1 MRLVR
6 FWLGNLVV
14 AYLLV
19 FLLGD
24 SLQYPLW
31 VPVPFRPEILAMMM
45 GVSFSL
51 LGTLFHRVLPNGTL
65 ARILTIGVV
74 TLLAVALAGALCGA
88 LSPGNL
94 LVAGSVIALAT
105 FAQSPLLAIPTFLWA
120 LAWTYFNFPPVQ
132 AAPSSRVDPRRKHLA
147 AAAPAGDWI
156 GSTR

>member
-6 FWLGNLVV
+6 FVVGNLAF

-19 FLLGD
+19 YVLGD
-24 SLQYPLW
+24 SLHYPLW

-51 LGTLFHRVLPNGTL
+51 LGTLFHRFLPDRTAGRVLTVG
-65 ARILTIGVV
+65 ALTVA
-74 TLLAVALAGALCGA
+74 AVALAGALCGA

-94 LVAGSVIALAT
+94 LVAGSAIALAT
-105 FAQSPLLAIPTFLWA
+105 FFQSPLLALPTLAWA
-120 LAWTYFNFPPVQ
+120 LLWTYFNFPPVKASVA
-132 AAPSSRVDPRRKHLA
+132 AAPEASRKHLA
-147 AAAPAGDWI
+147 TAPAGDWI